1 MSWLLL
7 ATQFICTGEGLAG
20 ALLNVYLFCLV
31 AVSKKSSMSDRVYK
45 AHIFREG
52 TFITAV
58 VGPLAHFLPRPLS
71 MIIIRIT
78 MVLATMIWTL
88 IPAMS
93 TLQLITLTRNLHW
106 SAGKRLV
113 ISFLFPCVCIAIVA
127 TTVEELIP
135 SYEFENIM
143 IRISQEVYDMNGTLI
158 TFGST
163 MRYPEL
169 NFDRTLVN
177 FALFYAIVPYSLT
190 YAALGILIYK
200 IQSSLHVRGMTLSR
214 RTVQMQRAFFVM
226 QLLQSVLPLIILSSP
241 FTVFLYG
248 TDLGLSALW
257 FTSFLWLCPS
267 VQAVVQL
274 RYIIQAAKTRLKETT
289 QVSVISKTR
298 GSTL

>member
-7 ATQFICTGEGLAG
+7 ATQFICTGEGLTG
-20 ALLNVYLFCLV
+20 ALLNVYLFYLV

-169 NFDRTLVN
+169 NFDRTLVY

-200 IQSSLHVRGMTLSR
+200 
-214 RTVQMQRAFFVM
+214 
-226 QLLQSVLPLIILSSP
+226 SVLPLIILSSP

-248 TDLGLSALW
+248 VFTQTDLGLSALW